1 MMNFNSLF
9 RCIVI
14 TSFIVSISH
23 FEVNAQSGQLIKS
36 VATETS
42 SSIRKWF
49 GKKAAKET
57 TEEIAEQGGKAI
69 SASVKKTIAEMTN
82 DAIYRSSAKLSQKTL
97 QDYANANIKK
107 TIIKTISKEI
117 NETALKA
124 TSKEF
129 AQQLGKTTS
138 SEAYEYF
145 AKRLGNESSKEVFE
159 QTTKNAIEKKAFDT
173 KKNWGEI
180 LKDKL
185 HKLRLQLLQKIRK
198 SKIYKELLEIYS
210 KGPISLT
217 DKELSELLAHP
228 EYFNSFLRKTGSKSK
243 SIQTKIEFFIRL
255 KKSNPQH
262 VKEILANP
270 VIKEKMAKA
279 LRGQG
284 YMHEWLMV
292 KNFEDFLLNPK
303 WGDHGDL
310 LAMILP
316 RLVQKTDNI
325 IFKVG
330 GKHGATNS
338 TRFHIGLAQVI
349 DKSTSIEELFVNI
362 RRYAKQNLD
371 AASYNEFLQILE
383 SLFKA

>member
-1 MMNFNSLF
+1 MMNFNSF
-9 RCIVI
+9 VRCIVI
-14 TSFIVSISH
+14 TSFIVSISPI
-23 FEVNAQSGQLIKS
+23 EVNAQSGQLIKS

-69 SASVKKTIAEMTN
+69 SASVKKTIADMAN
-82 DAIYRSSAKLSQKTL
+82 DAISKSSVRLSQTTL
-97 QDYANANIKK
+97 QDYATANIKN
-107 TIIKTISKEI
+107 TLIKTISKEI

-138 SEAYEYF
+138 SDAYEYF

-159 QTTKNAIEKKAFDT
+159 RTAKNAIEKKAFDT

-185 HKLRLQLLQKIRK
+185 HKLRLQLLQKIQK

-210 KGPISLT
+210 KGPITLT
-217 DKELSELLAHP
+217 DKELNELLAHP

-262 VKEILANP
+262 VKDILANP
-270 VIKEKMAKA
+270 EIKEKMAKA

-303 WGDHGDL
+303 WGDQGDL

-316 RLVQKTDNI
+316 KLVQKTDNI

-338 TRFHIGLAQVI
+338 TRFHKGLAQVI
-349 DKSTSIEELFVNI
+349 DNSTSIEELFVNI

>member
-185 HKLRLQLLQKIRK
+185 HKLRLQLLQKIQK
-198 SKIYKELLEIYS
+198 SKIYKELLEIHS
-210 KGPISLT
+210 KGPITLT
-217 DKELSELLAHP
+217 DKELNELLAHP

-303 WGDHGDL
+303 WGDQGDL

-316 RLVQKTDNI
+316 RLVEKTDNI

-330 GKHGATNS
+330 GKHGATKS
-338 TRFHIGLAQVI
+338 TRFLKGLAQVI
-349 DKSTSIEELFVNI
+349 DNSTSIEELFVNI